1 MIPLQTQEQFEE
13 LLRPNKAPSTVKKYE
28 PAVGVA
34 FGATWCGPC
43 RRLDKDA
50 IADATPTIKWYYCDV
65 DENQYTPGYCGV
77 QGIPC
82 FVMILDGV
90 FNPNKSVGASSVQEV
105 VSWAKALSG
114 TK

>member
-43 RRLDKDA
+43 RTLA
-50 IADATPTIKWYYCDV
+50 PIIAEIAKEFEGKAAVYDV
-65 DENQYTPGYCGV
+65 DVDKEQNLAGEFSIRGV
-77 QGIPC
+77 PAT
-82 FVMILDGV
+82 FFLKDGKLV
-90 FNPNKSVGASSVQEV
+90 NTLVGLQSK
-105 VSWAKALSG
+105 KAYVDVLNSLL
-114 TK
+114 K